1 MYYVLH
7 GLTSLVLYSWKHN
20 GPNGPPNMNFSPV
33 PREQHVTSKSIG
45 LEKKKKKL
53 ILRKVL
59 FSTHLDSLWPPIS
72 STSISFRLSLRHSA
86 LASSVFVS
94 DQRLLFIFTP
104 RIRWVRDRALRFVA
118 SLILNSSI
126 SVSVELFI
134 CSLSTIYCVC
144 VKKRIIL
151 ER

>member
-1 MYYVLH
+1 M
-7 GLTSLVLYSWKHN
+7 GLRLLFFILENIMGLMGHWIW
-20 GPNGPPNMNFSPV
+20 NFHRSQENNTW
-33 PREQHVTSKSIG
+33 RQKEEAEEEEEADSEESS
-45 LEKKKKKL
+45 
-53 ILRKVL
+53 L

-72 STSISFRLSLRHSA
+72 STSISFRLSLLHSA